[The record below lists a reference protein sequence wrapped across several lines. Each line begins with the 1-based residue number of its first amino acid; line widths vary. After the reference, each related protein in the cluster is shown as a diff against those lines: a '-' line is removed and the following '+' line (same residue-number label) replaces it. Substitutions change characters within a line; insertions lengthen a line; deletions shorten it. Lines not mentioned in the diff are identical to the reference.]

1 MRTRRSV
8 SRRAVDVVG
17 ISFFSGAVTHPKLLT
32 THERLPRTGIA
43 HRKCMSG
50 IRRLARKAYVSCISG
65 FLCSV
70 YIDSNH
76 RDSWI

>member
-1 MRTRRSV
+1 MRTHRSI
-8 SRRAVDVVG
+8 SRHVVDVVR
-17 ISFFSGAVTHPKLLT
+17 ISFFLGAVTRPKLLT
-32 THERLPRTGIA
+32 THERLPRTGTTY
-43 HRKCMSG
+43 RKCMSG

-76 RDSWI
+76 RDSRI